1 MYIMV
6 RSKVTAKSTA
16 NLAIYVKHFLSLSF
30 LSFKLPESCRIG
42 GSSNLVIMEM
52 TLEKKIIEKYLFF
65 VEKFDFEKKLGIF
78 SDKFRFSIVNL
89 L

>member
-1 MYIMV
+1 MV
-6 RSKVTAKSTA
+6 RSKTKVTAKSTA

-65 VEKFDFEKKLGIF
+65 VEKFHFEKKFGKF
-78 SDKFRFSIVNL
+78 SDEFRYEITQIP
-89 L
+89 